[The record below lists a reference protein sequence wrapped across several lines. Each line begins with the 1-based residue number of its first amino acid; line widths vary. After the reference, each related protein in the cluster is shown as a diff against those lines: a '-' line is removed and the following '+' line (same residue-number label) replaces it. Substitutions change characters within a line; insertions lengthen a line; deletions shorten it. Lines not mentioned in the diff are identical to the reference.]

1 MIANKRYQVVR
12 GARLLDGISHDGAPG
27 DLLINGNKI
36 CEIGPP
42 GMAAP
47 SDSLVVDATDHL
59 LIPGL
64 VNAHTHGDVSLAKGL
79 GDRLS
84 LELLL
89 NASPLTSE
97 TFRLED
103 KYLAAK
109 LAAAEMVLSG
119 CTACYDLFSE
129 FPMPS
134 AEGLA
139 AVGQAYTDVGMRAV
153 VAPLIADRNF
163 WQAIPGLL
171 EALPPKLCNE
181 VGRSLSS
188 PSDATIAVCRQAL
201 KDWKIDRNQVRL
213 ALGPTIPHHCEP
225 SFLRA
230 CRVLADDFGAP
241 IHTHVAES
249 KVQAIV
255 GLEKFGKTLT
265 AHLDELGV
273 IGPDFTAAHAVWV
286 DNDDM
291 QLLADRGA
299 SVAHNPTSNLRLGA
313 GVAPVKAMLNAGLN
327 VGVGTDASTCGDALN
342 MFEAQRL
349 ANYLSRIH
357 SPDPDTWLDAK
368 TALKLATAGSA
379 QSLGFGNLIGQL
391 TPGFRA
397 DIVFLDLKKIQYV
410 PFNNAVRQLIYQ
422 ESGTAVH
429 HVMVDG
435 AFVVQAGKLRTIDY
449 SALRADVARLN
460 DRVHDE
466 SQMADA
472 LVRQLEGVVGEFC
485 GALAQKPYHV
495 HRFVGIPGDS

>member
-1 MIANKRYQVVR
+1 MIASQRYQVVR
-12 GARLLDGISHDGAPG
+12 GARLLDGISHDGAHG
-27 DLLINGNKI
+27 DLLIDGDEI
-36 CEIGPP
+36 REIGPP
-42 GMAAP
+42 GLEAPADGLVIDAA
-47 SDSLVVDATDHL
+47 DQL

-97 TFRLED
+97 TFCLED

-139 AVGQAYTDVGMRAV
+139 AVGQGYADVGMRAV
-153 VAPLIADRNF
+153 VAPLMADRNF

-171 EALPPKLCNE
+171 EALPPKLRDE
-181 VGRSLSS
+181 VDRSQSV
-188 PSDATIAVCRQAL
+188 PADAAIAACRQAL
-201 KDWKIDRNQVRL
+201 KDWTIDRDQVRL

-225 SFLRA
+225 SFFRA
-230 CRVLADDFGAP
+230 CRALADEFGAA

-249 KVQAIV
+249 KVQAVV
-255 GLEKFGKTLT
+255 GMEKFGKTLT

-273 IGPDFTAAHAVWV
+273 IGPDFTAAHAVWI
-286 DNDDM
+286 DDEDM
-291 QLLADRGA
+291 RRLADRGA
-299 SVAHNPTSNLRLGA
+299 SVAHNPTSNLRLGT
-313 GVAPVKAMLNAGLN
+313 GVAPVKAMLDVGLN

-368 TALKLATAGSA
+368 TTLKLATTGSA
-379 QSLGFGNLIGQL
+379 RGLGFGNLTGRL
-391 TPGFRA
+391 APGFKA
-397 DIVFLDLKKIQYV
+397 DMVFLDLKKIQYV
-410 PFNNAVRQLIYQ
+410 PFNNAVRQMVYQ
-422 ESGTAVH
+422 ETGTAVH
-429 HVMVDG
+429 HVMIGG
-435 AFVVQAGKLRTIDY
+435 AFVVQAGELQTINY

-466 SQMADA
+466 SEMADA
-472 LVRQLEGVVGEFC
+472 LVRQLEGVVGDFC
-485 GALAQKPYHV
+485 VALAQKPYHV
-495 HRFVGIPGDS
+495 HRFVGIQRDS